1 MKSGDGQTEMI
12 ECCGQLFETPADL
25 GRHLGPECDGFDRVA
40 MADEDTPT
48 VESVAQISTSL
59 YGVVL
64 TRDEDSTQ
72 YVVADLIDGSVE
84 PKGFNTSGLSDGHQ
98 ATIIRTLV
106 EQLPDVAEG
115 TIVNV
120 SATASGGGGAPAGG
134 SGGDG
139 EDSFDGDVVN
149 ELSGHDDEEDAV
161 DDWLSN
167 YASVK
172 SSMIDGGWSTTYAEL
187 TDPQS
192 GETVEG
198 VHIDVAPF
206 YAGSDVWDS
215 ENSTWAHDDAQD
227 EFADHREAMK
237 GIFKDDSEPVELI
250 VDDDDDFGWYNYVP
264 ADAVD
269 DL

>member
-1 MKSGDGQTEMI
+1 MNPDGGHTEI
-12 ECCGQLFETPADL
+12 YECCGQRFETPEEL
-25 GRHLGPECDGFDRVA
+25 GSHLGPECGGFDVVD

-48 VESVAQISTSL
+48 VDSVAQISTSM

-72 YVVADLIDGSVE
+72 YVVANLADGTVE
-84 PKGFNTSGLSDGHQ
+84 PKGFNTSGLSDGHE

-115 TIVNV
+115 TIVHVEAN
-120 SATASGGGGAPAGG
+120 SQSGGSAPAGG

-139 EDSFDGDVVN
+139 EDSFDGEVVN
-149 ELSGHDDEEDAV
+149 ELDGHEDEEDAV
-161 DDWLSN
+161 DEWLSN

-172 SSMIDGGWSTTYAEL
+172 SSMIDGAWSTTYAEL

-215 ENSTWAHDDAQD
+215 SNSEWAHDDAQD
-227 EFADHREAMK
+227 EFADHRKAMN
-237 GIFKDDSEPVELI
+237 GIFKDDSEPVELV